1 MKNYQGG
8 SYQERVG
15 RAADAKQ
22 KALDKLK
29 AMPVAD
35 EADLAARREAATAR
49 DEAQAE
55 KRRLAKQAKVE
66 AEAAAAVET
75 ESKRPPTEEE
85 RKAARD
91 ARYAAR
97 KSRK

>member
-49 DEAQAE
+49 EEPRPRSAGWPAG
-55 KRRLAKQAKVE
+55 KGR